1 MKDALKK
8 IIFEQLAVEMRSV
21 CEESLTEEKQYEA
34 VIRLCADDTTDRV
47 WQLST
52 QIKSIPTNYFILA
65 NFYLLPGPLVE
76 CQLV

>member
-8 IIFEQLAVEMRSV
+8 IIFEQLSVEMRSV

-47 WQLST
+47 WQ
-52 QIKSIPTNYFILA
+52 
-65 NFYLLPGPLVE
+65 
-76 CQLV
+76 